1 MIRRYLLNL
10 AIALDQGLNAAL
22 GGNPDETI
30 SSRVGRAAMND
41 RAFAAE
47 VEWLIDTPCRLL
59 GDGPGHCRRNIEWDE
74 VSTGTGKRGCE

>member
-1 MIRRYLLNL
+1 MIRRYLLNI
-10 AIALDQGLNAAL
+10 AIALDQGCNALL

-47 VEWLIDTPCRLL
+47 AEWLVDAMFRLL

-74 VSTGTGKRGCE
+74 ING

>member
-1 MIRRYLLNL
+1 MSVRRYLLNL

-41 RAFAAE
+41 RPFAAE
-47 VEWLIDTPCRLL
+47 AEWLIDALFRLL

-74 VSTGTGKRGCE
+74 V